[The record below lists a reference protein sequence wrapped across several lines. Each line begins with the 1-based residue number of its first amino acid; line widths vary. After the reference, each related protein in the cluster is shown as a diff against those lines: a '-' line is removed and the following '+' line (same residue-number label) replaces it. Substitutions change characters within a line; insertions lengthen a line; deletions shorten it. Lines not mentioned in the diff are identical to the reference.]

1 MQNIS
6 WQDFE
11 KVAIQIGTII
21 RAEDFP
27 EARKPAYKLW
37 VDLGEE
43 IGEKCSSAQI
53 TALYTKEALIG
64 KQVICVVN
72 FPAKKIAGFPSE
84 VLITGFYRENGD
96 VVLAVPDKP
105 VLNGAKLG

>member
-53 TALYTKEALIG
+53 TTLYTKEALIG